1 MGGRQADRGCQT
13 GLCGV
18 YVCVEVER
26 KGESLGVLMGVLMGC
41 QMPVGSETSPGG
53 FFFPTRK

>member
-1 MGGRQADRGCQT
+1 MSDRPMWCV
-13 GLCGV
+13 C
-18 YVCVEVER
+18 VCVEVER

-53 FFFPTRK
+53 FFFPARK